1 MNTLNRDQIDQLERL
16 LKRPVKAEPK
26 VNRTRTQS
34 LVWLKLGLLSMLA
47 LAITACL
54 RPDGL
59 TLFCCMLVIIALL
72 TYYPTLKVD
81 LHPQLV
87 QPSRVPLLAFGLG
100 LLGMLGV
107 IVAFIQPILNSTHV
121 STTYADPVV
130 ATSSDPNLGTT
141 VVGGKLPGMSLK
153 KSQLTGHVDTN
164 SLTSALYWT
173 MDFANSSNEPQE
185 ARARIALPEGAAVSR
200 VTLWSNG
207 VEQEAAF
214 NSSTRTQAAYQW
226 ITNTGRDPLLITE
239 TKKGEVFLQA
249 FPVPVNG
256 EMKVRFGITS
266 PLISMTR
273 RDFSLVPPRIVES
286 NFAGDKPE
294 SKIKLESN
302 SPIATT
308 GGGLAINDDGG
319 NFVLAGTRRDDAPVL
334 VHRQNDFT
342 TFASR
347 ATHSSEPSYITEE
360 LKDTSQGLKAVFEKT
375 QSLPQGLVA
384 YDFPTAS
391 RMSTLWAAAEARK
404 CAALNEWETAAQLG
418 TAYRVVTPASGAV
431 VLENNDD
438 YSYTGLKRSFYNVVP
453 ATAKAGNPHARKAKS
468 VDAALESNARRN
480 EKGVIDP
487 HTMAWLPGQP
497 PLVITGNAV
506 APVLQGATNGTIGP
520 QGVDATYIT
529 GVNTAGTVRVNNL
542 ANFEACLNILV
553 NAFEVGA
560 LICGAILLVDGLFAP
575 IASRAVSRILMS
587 SSCMIAGLL
596 LPQFVNF
603 LVASMRDANIFYYNL
618 RSF

>member
-1 MNTLNRDQIDQLERL
+1 
-16 LKRPVKAEPK
+16 
-26 VNRTRTQS
+26 
-34 LVWLKLGLLSMLA
+34 
-47 LAITACL
+47 
-54 RPDGL
+54 
-59 TLFCCMLVIIALL
+59 MLVIIALL
-72 TYYPTLKVD
+72 AYYPTATLKLD
-81 LHPQLV
+81 KHPQFP
-87 QPSRVPLLAFGLG
+87 QPSKVPLFAFGLG
-100 LLGMLGV
+100 LLSMLG
-107 IVAFIQPILNSTHV
+107 ITVAGIQPVLNNYHASTI
-121 STTYADPVV
+121 YADPGVV
-130 ATSSDPNLGTT
+130 TNSDPNLGTT

-173 MDFANSSNEPQE
+173 MDFANSSKEPQE

-200 VTLWSNG
+200 VTLWING
-207 VEQEAAF
+207 IEQEAAF

-256 EMKVRFGITS
+256 EMKVRFGITT
-266 PLISMTR
+266 PLMIQTP

-286 NFAGDKPE
+286 NFADDKPE
-294 SKIKLESN
+294 TKIKLESN
-302 SPIATT
+302 SPIESTEGQLSSSDLA
-308 GGGLAINDDGG
+308 GG
-319 NFVLAGTRRDDAPVL
+319 FVLAGMRKGDAAFS

-342 TFASR
+342 AFASR
-347 ATHSSEPSYITEE
+347 ATHSSERSYITEQ
-360 LKDTSQGLKAVFEKT
+360 LKDTGEGLKPVFEKT
-375 QSLPQGLVA
+375 QMLPQGLVA

-431 VLENNDD
+431 VLEGNDD

-468 VDAALESNARRN
+468 VDAALERSARRN

-487 HTMAWLPGQP
+487 HTMAWLPNQA
-497 PLVITGNAV
+497 PLVETANAGM
-506 APVLQGATNGTIGP
+506 PTLQGATNGTLGP
-520 QGVDATYIT
+520 QGEDAIVIT

-542 ANFEACLNILV
+542 ANLEAVLNVFFI
-553 NAFEVGA
+553 AFEVGA
-560 LICGAILLVDGLFAP
+560 LICGAILLIDGLFAP
-575 IASRAVSRILMS
+575 IASRVVSRILMS
-587 SSCMIAGLL
+587 STCMIAGLL
-596 LPQFVNF
+596 LPSLVTYI
-603 LVASMRDANIFYYNL
+603 VASMRDANIFY
-618 RSF
+618 